1 MNTIAQAFGGLLV
14 LIGFIV
20 PSGFSTQIS
29 GAIILSAALIADAI
43 STRPPK
49 TNP

>member
-20 PSGFSTQIS
+20 PTGFSTQIS
-29 GAIILSAALIADAI
+29 GALILAGALIADAI
-43 STRPPK
+43 ASRSPEK
-49 TNP
+49 